1 MYIYIYTYKYIYIHV
16 YITGFAVD
24 GAVGFAVHAVGL
36 VVVAVMVAAIAC
48 VVHHSCAEQN
58 LPVHAMHMSL
68 HSRITLILP
77 WP

>member
-1 MYIYIYTYKYIYIHV
+1 LSLYIYTCIYIYTVYV

-36 VVVAVMVAAIAC
+36 VVVAVMVD
-48 VVHHSCAEQN
+48 HSCAEQN